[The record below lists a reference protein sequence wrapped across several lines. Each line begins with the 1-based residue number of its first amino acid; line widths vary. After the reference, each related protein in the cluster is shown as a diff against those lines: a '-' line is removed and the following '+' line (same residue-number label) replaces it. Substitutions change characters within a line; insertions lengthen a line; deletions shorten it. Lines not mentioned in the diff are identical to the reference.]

1 MEESKSSEPSRCPC
15 GFWGSPSTLGLCSTC
30 YKAHQ
35 EKTQDALKSTPD
47 HMIRKQDEPCTR
59 RNKFSIYTHTWKDS
73 GRQLMSRSHDLEST
87 NNTPQPS
94 SSKDSSVHS
103 AENLSEKLQEHMK
116 HIPVTETVCIDTSSE
131 LQTTCLTTNKNF
143 NSSEDNNSNQ
153 NGKCS
158 QTDTAQGASASGSS
172 TTDVSRGIKR
182 PLEPD
187 STPESTPEK
196 GKQKNKKRC
205 FQCNAKL
212 ELAQR
217 QIGRC
222 RCELIFCSLHRL
234 PELHNCEFDHKE
246 DGRLQA
252 RQKMVK
258 PTRHLGNEFRRL
270 ESDS

>member
-47 HMIRKQDEPCTR
+47 HMIRKQD
-59 RNKFSIYTHTWKDS
+59 S

-94 SSKDSSVHS
+94 SSKASSVLTT
-103 AENLSEKLQEHMK
+103 ENLSEKLQEHMK
-116 HIPVTETVCIDTSSE
+116 HIPVTENVCIDTSSE
-131 LQTTCLTTNKNF
+131 LQTTCLTTNKNY
-143 NSSEDNNSNQ
+143 NSANSEESNANQ

-158 QTDTAQGASASGSS
+158 DTDSAQASGS
-172 TTDVSRGIKR
+172 DEAKGVKR

-196 GKQKNKKRC
+196 GKQKNRKRC